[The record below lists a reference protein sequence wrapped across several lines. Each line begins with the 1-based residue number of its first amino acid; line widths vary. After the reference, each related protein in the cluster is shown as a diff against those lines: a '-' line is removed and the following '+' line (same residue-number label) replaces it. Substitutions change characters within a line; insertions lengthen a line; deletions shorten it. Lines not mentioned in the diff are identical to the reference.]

1 MVAGSHGD
9 ASPNTRW
16 NPWPAP
22 AGKDAADLSSAR
34 AIMINNVEAIVH
46 TDEQYEEIN
55 LALRLAK

>member
-1 MVAGSHGD
+1 MVGPRH
-9 ASPNTRW
+9 
-16 NPWPAP
+16 PAP

-46 TDEQYEEIN
+46 TGEQYEEIN